1 MAVLDRAAK
10 YPPGRKETEI
20 SEIKEEIAAE
30 KAGSGSAL
38 STILSPSVPLQKA
51 MIAGWGLAFF
61 QQAIGSEVI
70 RLMD

>member
-1 MAVLDRAAK
+1 MAVLNRAAT
-10 YPPGRKETEI
+10 YPEGAQEIEI

-30 KAGSGSAL
+30 KAGSGSTL
-38 STILSPSVPLQKA
+38 QTILSPNVPLQKA

-70 RLMD
+70 RLVD